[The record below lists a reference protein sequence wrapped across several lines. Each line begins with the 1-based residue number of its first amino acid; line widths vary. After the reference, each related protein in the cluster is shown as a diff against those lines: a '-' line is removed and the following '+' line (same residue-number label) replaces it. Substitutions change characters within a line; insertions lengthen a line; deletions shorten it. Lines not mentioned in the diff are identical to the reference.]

1 MRGLAR
7 GLGSQATVLSPS
19 FQLVRIY
26 AGPLQ
31 LAHVDL
37 YRLDAGS
44 SLAELG
50 LEELL
55 DQGIVVVEWGDRLP
69 DAEGLRISL
78 EPLDEST
85 RRVRWTW

>member
-1 MRGLAR
+1 VRGLAR
-7 GLGSQATVLSPS
+7 GLGSRAQVMSPT

-37 YRLDAGS
+37 YRLEPGAD
-44 SLAELG
+44 LAELG
-50 LEELL
+50 LEQLL
-55 DQGIVVVEWGDRLP
+55 DEGAVVVEWGDRLP
-69 DAEGLRISL
+69 AAGGMRIIL

-85 RRVRWTW
+85 RRLRWTW